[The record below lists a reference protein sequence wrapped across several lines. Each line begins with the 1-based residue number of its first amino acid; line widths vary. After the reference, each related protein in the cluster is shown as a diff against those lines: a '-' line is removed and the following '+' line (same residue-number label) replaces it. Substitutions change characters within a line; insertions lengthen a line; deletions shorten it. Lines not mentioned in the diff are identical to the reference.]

1 MPLFYQQD
9 INVTTRLAVWKI
21 TEEETFFLQAV
32 PVQSNI
38 THPHKRLQHL
48 AGRYLLPY
56 LFADFPHDAIKI
68 ADTRKP
74 FLPGEQ
80 YHFSISHCAD
90 YAAAIVSSSDRVGI
104 DVEMI
109 TPRVEKIKHKFLHT
123 DELAFVHR
131 FPAEQQ
137 IPLLTLLWSC
147 KEAMFK
153 WWGMGDVDFS
163 EVLRIFPF
171 AFNRKGQ
178 IDALFTREALQIP
191 LTLSYSMNDQMS
203 LVWVTGS
210 EASFSG

>member
-21 TEEETFFLQAV
+21 TEEEAFFLQAV

-38 THPHKRLQHL
+38 THPQKRLQHL

-56 LFADFPHDAIKI
+56 LFADFPHESIEI

-74 FLPGEQ
+74 FLPDEQ

-109 TPRVEKIKHKFLHT
+109 TPRVEKIKHKFLHS
-123 DELAFVHR
+123 DELAFVHS
-131 FPAEQQ
+131 FPAEKQ

-147 KEAMFK
+147 KEALFK

-171 AFNRKGQ
+171 AFNPEGQ

-210 EASFSG
+210 GVSFSG